1 MASRSIATRAS
12 ARSWTHGPR
21 ARAPTACVAISSTGI
36 ARASMGCRRC
46 APRGSGRLLDSAV
59 ELPQRR
65 GGAAHVAR
73 GEIGAAH
80 QLREVRALETV
91 LAVEHVALL
100 LGEARVGVERARE
113 VELER
118 ARPVP
123 ALVLGARPQVD

>member
-46 APRGSGRLLDSAV
+46 APRGSGNLLDSAV
-59 ELPQRR
+59 AELPQRR
-65 GGAAHVAR
+65 GAAAHVAR

-100 LGEARVGVERARE
+100 LGEARVGVERPRE

-123 ALVLGARPQVD
+123 